1 MTPIRRTHRSSPT
14 PLFGIR
20 SFVMFIA
27 AIAVL
32 VIWIWLRVQTGE
44 KNPWLLALSAAIAFA
59 AFAMSVYGIF
69 KTARKRKID

>member
-1 MTPIRRTHRSSPT
+1 MSPIRRTHRTTPT
-14 PLFGIR
+14 PIFGVR
-20 SFVMFIA
+20 SFIMFIA

-59 AFAMSVYGIF
+59 AFALSVYGIF
-69 KTARKRKID
+69 KTARKKKID

>member
-1 MTPIRRTHRSSPT
+1 MSPIRRTHRTTPT
-14 PLFGIR
+14 SFFGVR

-44 KNPWLLALSAAIAFA
+44 RNTWLLVLSAAIAFA

-69 KTARKRKID
+69 KTARKK